1 MGNFQS
7 KTDVENLKKLY
18 SLNKPQLD
26 KIQDQIKRENLKD
39 NRLVKALQIKQQT
52 LKNKVPNENYNNI
65 SKFLSNVYSPS
76 NINSNSNSNSVMTLE
91 DSFRIQE
98 DKFKNEFANEQKDRE
113 RKFHTQQKARRS
125 NYETELTKFNMS
137 SNNALK
143 MFQLKDDF
151 TMEQLKHSYKKL
163 ALRFHPD
170 RPTGNEQKFQLVTKA
185 YMALLED
192 LKMRAPQGNFVQ
204 MKEESRSFTEK
215 QRPSAMSVSMKP
227 SQKKFDPMLFN
238 KIYQENRIHKA
249 EDDGYENWMNDNE
262 LEEKDIEKNEVF
274 GNKFNLNVFNSTFNS
289 SIKKPQDQIVKYVQP
304 QAINASVAPSA
315 ELGIDKIGN
324 YSGDGFSDYREA
336 HSQQRLVD
344 ESEINDRKDFKT
356 VEELQKHRKNM
367 VPLTLEE
374 IRALETDKKNEEHT
388 ELKRQENI
396 STIDNREFD
405 IYDKMNKR
413 MIDHDFFR

>member
-7 KTDVENLKKLY
+7 KTVVENLKKLY

-65 SKFLSNVYSPS
+65 SKFLSNVYSP
-76 NINSNSNSNSVMTLE
+76 SNSNSNSVMTLE

-185 YMALLED
+185 Y
-192 LKMRAPQGNFVQ
+192 
-204 MKEESRSFTEK
+204 
-215 QRPSAMSVSMKP
+215 
-227 SQKKFDPMLFN
+227 
-238 KIYQENRIHKA
+238 
-249 EDDGYENWMNDNE
+249 
-262 LEEKDIEKNEVF
+262 
-274 GNKFNLNVFNSTFNS
+274 
-289 SIKKPQDQIVKYVQP
+289 
-304 QAINASVAPSA
+304 
-315 ELGIDKIGN
+315 
-324 YSGDGFSDYREA
+324 
-336 HSQQRLVD
+336 
-344 ESEINDRKDFKT
+344 
-356 VEELQKHRKNM
+356 
-367 VPLTLEE
+367 
-374 IRALETDKKNEEHT
+374 
-388 ELKRQENI
+388 
-396 STIDNREFD
+396 
-405 IYDKMNKR
+405 
-413 MIDHDFFR
+413 

>member
-7 KTDVENLKKLY
+7 NTDVENLKKLY
-18 SLNKPQLD
+18 SLNKQQLD
-26 KIQDQIKRENLKD
+26 KIQRQIKRENVKD

-52 LKNKVPNENYNNI
+52 LKNKVPLENYKNVSN
-65 SKFLSNVYSPS
+65 FLNNVYNAPPP
-76 NINSNSNSNSVMTLE
+76 SNSNSVMTLE
-91 DSFRIQE
+91 DSFRIQQE
-98 DKFKNEFANEQKDRE
+98 KFQAEFAKEQKERE
-113 RKFHTQQKARRS
+113 RKFYEQQKARRS
-125 NYETELTKFNMS
+125 NYETELTKFNKS

-143 MFQLKDDF
+143 MFQLNEDF
-151 TMEQLKHSYKKL
+151 TIDQLKHSYKKL

-170 RPTGNEQKFQLVTKA
+170 RPTGNEQKFQVVTKA

-204 MKEESRSFTEK
+204 MKEESRSFTEN
-215 QRPSAMSVSMKP
+215 QRPSAASVSMKP

-238 KIYQENRIHKA
+238 KIYQENRLHKP
-249 EDDGYENWMNDNE
+249 EDDGYGNWMKDNE

-274 GNKFNLNVFNSTFNS
+274 GNKFNVNVFNSTFNS

-304 QAINASVAPSA
+304 QAINASIAPSA
-315 ELGIDKIGN
+315 ELGIDKIDN
-324 YSGDGFSDYREA
+324 YGGDGFSDYREA

-344 ESEINDRKDFKT
+344 ESEIKDRKEYKT
-356 VEELQKHRKNM
+356 LEELQKHRKNM

-374 IRALETDKKNEEHT
+374 IRALETDKQKEDQN

-413 MIDHDFFR
+413 MLEHDFFR